1 MSASS
6 LQAWINRNLASRLP
20 AGSLRERFVVGTFWA
35 FAGTFIAQGLQLMAL
50 IVAAR
55 WLGKAAYGE
64 LGIVRSTVGMFGIFV
79 GLGLGLTATRYVSE
93 LRRDQPAR
101 AGRIAALTLR
111 VAWISGV
118 TVAAG
123 LVVVSR
129 WLAVHTLAA
138 PTIALPLALGA
149 GLVLFGEVNGVQTGI
164 LSGLEAF
171 DAIARVNLRAG
182 LFAFPLVL
190 GGTWL
195 GGLKGTV
202 EGLVAALAVNY
213 LMNRAALH
221 REMAKAGVQ
230 FVFEGAWKERP
241 VLWQFSV
248 PAFLSSAVV
257 TPATWICNAM
267 LVNRANG
274 YAEMGIFSAADQW
287 RNALLFLP
295 GIVARVLL
303 PILSNHSQE
312 SAEKPSPFSNTLEAG
327 FAAGIAVAFPLVTL
341 FSFGGPLIAGA
352 YGKDFAGM
360 TLPLAGVLY
369 AAGVVAIGTPVG
381 TAVQAKGAMW
391 QAVANNFLW
400 AAALLASFHF
410 LIPRGAAGLAT
421 SYAASYFSIAVV
433 FLWYWCK
440 AGYYPWRLG
449 LRTVIACVAL
459 VAFAF
464 GPIYLTPRLRLQLS
478 PVALAVSLVV
488 VWLLAPRRIVR
499 ALMRQPETLP
509 RPNALH

>member
-1 MSASS
+1 MSSSS
-6 LQAWINRNLASRLP
+6 LQAWVTRGLASRLP
-20 AGSLRERFVVGTFWA
+20 AGSLRQRFVVGTFWA
-35 FAGTFIAQGLQLMAL
+35 FTGTLISQGLQLAAL

-55 WLGKAAYGE
+55 WLGRAEYGE

-93 LRRDQPAR
+93 LRRDSPKR

-118 TVAAG
+118 TVFAALI
-123 LVVVSR
+123 LVSP

-138 PTIALPLALGA
+138 PAIAVPLALGA
-149 GLVLFGEVNGVQTGI
+149 GLVLLGEVKGVQTGI
-164 LSGLEAF
+164 LAGLEAF
-171 DAIARVNLRAG
+171 DTIARVNLGAG
-182 LFAFPLVL
+182 LCAFPLIL

-195 GGLKGTV
+195 RGLDGTV
-202 EGLVAALAVNY
+202 GGLVASLGVSYVLNHVAL
-213 LMNRAALH
+213 R
-221 REMAKAGVQ
+221 REMAKAGVP
-230 FVFEGAWKERP
+230 FSSAGSWKERR

-257 TPATWICNAM
+257 TPATWICSAM

-303 PILSNHSQE
+303 PILSNCSKE
-312 SAEKPSPFSNTLEAG
+312 SAEEPSRFSNTLEAG
-327 FAAGIAVAFPLVTL
+327 FSAGVAVAFPLVTL

-352 YGKDFAGM
+352 YGKEFAGM
-360 TLPLAGVLY
+360 TRPLAGVLY

-391 QAVANNFLW
+391 QAVVNNLSW
-400 AAALLASFHF
+400 AVLLLASFHF
-410 LIPRGAAGLAT
+410 LVARGAWGL
-421 SYAASYFSIAVV
+421 AASYAFSYFCLTLI

-449 LRTVIACVAL
+449 IRTMVACVAL

-464 GPIYLTPRLRLQLS
+464 GPVYLPSNLRLQLS
-478 PVALAVSLVV
+478 PVALALSLVA
-488 VWLLAPRRIVR
+488 VWLLVPRRIVA
-499 ALMRQPETLP
+499 ALLRKPDLLLKGD
-509 RPNALH
+509 AD